1 MVSPS
6 YTVCLLSGAAAGT
19 AVDVSLFP
27 LDTLKTRLQSDH
39 GFWKAGGF
47 RRIYSG
53 IGPAAVGSAPNA
65 ALFFVTY
72 EWMKATLPKQLGKA
86 NHSLDLSNDPR
97 IHMAAASMGEV
108 AACLIRVPVEIVK
121 QRRQADHTK
130 TAVSIVR
137 QTLLKEGPTGFYR
150 GYLTTVLREIPFS
163 LIQFPLWEALKRSW
177 SRKQNKSVDPIQSA
191 ACGALAGGVSAGL
204 TCPLDVAKTRIML
217 AEPGSAEARNP
228 STLQVLSKVYNRNGV
243 RGLFAGLTPRV
254 MWISIGGFVFFG
266 VYEKVKTLIPPT

>member
-1 MVSPS
+1 MGDIVGSRGTRNTDSDSARDHIYLKMIYDKANKASIPSSPS

-130 TAVSIVR
+130 TAVSIV
-137 QTLLKEGPTGFYR
+137 
-150 GYLTTVLREIPFS
+150 LREIPFS

-217 AEPGSAEARNP
+217 AEPGS
-228 STLQVLSKVYNRNGV
+228 
-243 RGLFAGLTPRV
+243 
-254 MWISIGGFVFFG
+254 
-266 VYEKVKTLIPPT
+266 